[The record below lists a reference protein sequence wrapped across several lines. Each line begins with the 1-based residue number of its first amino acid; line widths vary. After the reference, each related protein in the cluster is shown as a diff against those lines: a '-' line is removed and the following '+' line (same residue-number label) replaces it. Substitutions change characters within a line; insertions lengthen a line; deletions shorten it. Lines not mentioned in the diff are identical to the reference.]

1 MKPFPGSEN
10 PVNPP
15 ALLFILKQ
23 EDPEFDDFVVIGVS
37 AGGFDIHNGGDAL
50 WAVIG
55 LMVFGQRA

>member
-1 MKPFPGSEN
+1 
-10 PVNPP
+10 
-15 ALLFILKQ
+15 LLFILKQ